1 MPTNFLDL
9 PSEIRRQIYHASLSP
24 QLLRVQDIREIPRW
38 DLEPLAGIPSLL
50 LVNKAI
56 SEEAASVFYSKA
68 VLHVAP
74 PRPPSYLFDSLH
86 GKGPNINLAY
96 GLDVAF
102 ASCPRRH
109 MKRITTACISSA
121 HYDAINAEGYEAL
134 LRWLVDYTAVRTVYL
149 SIRLLTRLRTAR
161 TDVDSMSAL
170 CAAASSL
177 SLQRTIYVYAYPSRS
192 KWELTRMDEIKK
204 ALNGSTLPDIQAYVV
219 EQGRQ
224 SDALLDPRWDLRRNS
239 SGDDV
244 EALRSIST
252 WLDSL
257 LAADIVTK
265 QAQSAHPQEESRKPS
280 SLYQICFVFHS
291 RQPLDE
297 G

>member
-1 MPTNFLDL
+1 MPTTFLDL
-9 PSEIRRQIYHASLSP
+9 PSEIRQQIYHASLSP

-38 DLEPLAGIPSLL
+38 NLEPLAGIPSLL

-74 PRPPSYLFDSLH
+74 LRPPSYMFDSLN

-109 MKRITTACISSA
+109 MRRITTACISGA
-121 HYDAINAEGYEAL
+121 QYDAINAEAYEAL

-161 TDVDSMSAL
+161 TDVDSTSSM

-177 SLQRTIYVYAYPSRS
+177 SLQRTIYVYAFPSRS
-192 KWELTRMDEIKK
+192 KWELTRIDEIKK
-204 ALNGSTLPDIQAYVV
+204 ALRGATLPDIQAYVL
-219 EQGRQ
+219 EQGTQ
-224 SDALLDPRWDLRRNS
+224 NDALLDPRWDLRRNS
-239 SGDDV
+239 SEDDV

-257 LAADIVTK
+257 LAADVVAK
-265 QAQSAHPQEESRKPS
+265 QAQRDPSREESRRPS
-280 SLYQICFVFHS
+280 RLYQICFVFHR
-291 RQPLDE
+291 RQPLD
-297 G
+297 GG